1 MHSWANSP
9 ISGITTQL
17 RSWKGMGKLIH
28 TYVYV
33 PIYVHSIYLP
43 VYAPPSYQPAQF
55 EAKTSSSPPRSTY
68 SNQITN
74 ASLRRLILQVSGD
87 QLTIPTLQDS
97 THLPPTETNASC
109 QHAKGGIH
117 TCLWAFKPDRN
128 NNNRSTDSGGP
139 TFLLCSV
146 SCWLATGPGPQ
157 QRMFSSASSSHM
169 LTH

>member
-1 MHSWANSP
+1 MESLHNLEA
-9 ISGITTQL
+9 G
-17 RSWKGMGKLIH
+17 RGMGGGGGGQAH
-28 TYVYV
+28 TH
-33 PIYVHSIYLP
+33 VHSIYLP
-43 VYAPPSYQPAQF
+43 TCVCTPATSQHNLKLKPPVPHP
-55 EAKTSSSPPRSTY
+55 SPPRSTY

-74 ASLRRLILQVSGD
+74 ASLRRLILLVSGD